1 MNTFIQLLEEAQ
13 QNQNGFSFNPT
24 LNQTNPTE
32 GYMVSLHGHEMGCG
46 KDVLMTS
53 GIRYYQEH
61 QEMMSLNPSLY
72 IGCWF
77 SNDMFYF
84 DISQNVHPIDVA
96 MAMAENNMQLA
107 IWDCANQETL
117 YTSVRECECC
127 GKRSTY
133 GYVFQNGDHYTCDD
147 EICRDHVALR
157 EYDTTWDEL
166 VSCSAAESED
176 PFHTSDFYYSE
187 FTHD

>member
-13 QNQNGFSFNPT
+13 QNQSGFSFNPT
-24 LNQTNPTE
+24 FNQTNPTE
-32 GYMVSLHGHEMGCG
+32 GYMVSLRGHEMGCG

-107 IWDCANQETL
+107 IWDCANQDEIRTTL
-117 YTSVRECECC
+117 RQCTCC
-127 GKRSTY
+127 GKRSSH
-133 GYVFQNGDHYTCDD
+133 GYVFNQGEEYSCDD
-147 EICRDHVALR
+147 TNCRDQVSNDMYGA
-157 EYDTTWDEL
+157 TWDEL
-166 VSCSAAESED
+166 CEYEDSDEEMQVSDS
-176 PFHTSDFYYSE
+176 FYYTE
-187 FTHD
+187 HAADV